1 MKLTL
6 PTLVRAPA
14 PIRIGIFLV
23 VLLLLWVPIAVPLYQ
38 VIEDSNTVSIVTLVV
53 LYAEFLFL
61 VSVWGQRVYRQ
72 PDLLRRY
79 GLEFSYRM
87 GLEVLVGLALGIAS
101 LFALFAV
108 QGILGWVIWQ
118 PPSIVF
124 WQVTL
129 EGLLV
134 SLGIG
139 FAEELFFRGWLL
151 DELQRDYRPQ
161 VVLWVNATIFAL
173 VHGMSPQFPA
183 LLLLGLTLV
192 LAKRSCGD
200 VAGILSSNGQPALQ
214 HNLPANISRG
224 RLGLP
229 MGLHAGLVWGYYV
242 VNVGKL
248 VNYAPQVPE
257 WLTGFDRNPLAG
269 AIGVLFLSALAFG
282 MRRYAER
289 QVKTTSL

>member
-1 MKLTL
+1 
-6 PTLVRAPA
+6 V
-14 PIRIGIFLV
+14 FLV

-38 VIEDSNTVSIVTLVV
+38 VIKDSNTVSIVTLVV
-53 LYAEFLFL
+53 LYAEFILL
-61 VSVWGQRVYRQ
+61 VRLWGQRVYRQ
-72 PDLLRRY
+72 PHLLHRY

-87 GLEVLVGLALGIAS
+87 GLEVLAGLGLGIVS
-101 LFALFAV
+101 LLALFAV
-108 QGILGWVIWQ
+108 QGVLGWVLWQ
-118 PPSIVF
+118 PPAIAF
-124 WQVTL
+124 WELVV

-151 DELQRDYRPQ
+151 DELQRDYHPQ

-173 VHGMSPQFPA
+173 VHGIRPQFPA

-192 LAKRSCGD
+192 LAKRACSD
-200 VAGILSSNGQPALQ
+200 VDSVLHSNWQPARQ
-214 HNLPANISRG
+214 HNLPANVFQG

-229 MGLHAGLVWGYYV
+229 MGLHAGLVWSYYV

-248 VNYAPQVPE
+248 VNYAPQAPE

-269 AIGVLFLSALAFG
+269 ALGVLFLSALAFG
-282 MRRYAER
+282 MSLHAKRR
-289 QVKTTSL
+289 VKTTS